1 MVNEAQQVPPPPSQI
16 VKKRRAPELP
26 PPVDD
31 NTKRMKTSEPGGLVP
46 NWKKNTNLLSQIAC
60 KNPIEFID
68 NEDDFIEEEFNRAEG
83 SDMLSTVRASKPP
96 TVRVDTKLV
105 RDYHI

>member
-1 MVNEAQQVPPPPSQI
+1 VNEARQVPPTPSQI
-16 VKKRRAPELP
+16 VKKRRAPGLP
-26 PPVDD
+26 PSVDY
-31 NTKRMKTSEPGGLVP
+31 NTKRMKTSEPEGLVP

-60 KNPIEFID
+60 RNPIEFID
-68 NEDDFIEEEFNRAEG
+68 DEDDFIKGEFDRAEG
-83 SDMLSTVRASKPP
+83 SDMLSAVCALKPP